1 MRFLGV
7 DCGSIR
13 TGVGVIES
21 DGRAHSLVYT
31 ETIQTKPSQP
41 FEARLKMIYEGLIRV
56 IEAHRPVS
64 AAVED
69 IFSHANAQSALKL
82 AHVRGVAMLAIAQS
96 GIPCNEYSPNA
107 IKLSVVGYGKAQKN
121 QVQQM
126 VQTLL
131 NLPEAPASEDA
142 ADALAAA
149 ICCAAHQDFQQH
161 FRKP

>member
-1 MRFLGV
+1 MRILGV

-21 DGRAHSLVYT
+21 DGRAHSLVYNG
-31 ETIQTKPSQP
+31 TIQTKPSQP
-41 FEARLKMIYEGLIRV
+41 FEARLKAIYEGLIRV
-56 IEAHRPVS
+56 IETHRPAS

-131 NLPEAPASEDA
+131 NLPEAPESEDA

-149 ICCAAHQDFQQH
+149 ICCAAHHDFQQH

>member
-1 MRFLGV
+1 MRILGV
-7 DCGSIR
+7 DCGSVR

-21 DGRAHSLVYT
+21 DGRAHSLVYSG
-31 ETIQTKPSQP
+31 TIQTKPSQP
-41 FEARLKMIYEGLIRV
+41 FETRLKAIYEGLLGV
-56 IEAHRPVS
+56 IALHAPVS

-69 IFSHANAQSALKL
+69 IFSHANVQSALKL

-149 ICCAAHQDFQQH
+149 ICCAAHQGFQQQ

>member
-1 MRFLGV
+1 MRILGI
-7 DCGSIR
+7 DCGSVR

-21 DGRAHSLVYT
+21 DGKSHSLVYAG
-31 ETIQTKPSQP
+31 TILTKPSQP
-41 FEARLKMIYEGLIRV
+41 FAMRLKAIH
-56 IEAHRPVS
+56 EALLEAIAAHQPAT

-69 IFSHANAQSALKL
+69 IFSHANVQSALKL
-82 AHVRGVAMLAIAQS
+82 AHVRGVAMLAIAQA

-126 VQTLL
+126 VRTLL
-131 NLPEAPASEDA
+131 KLSEAPASEDA

-149 ICCAAHQDFQQH
+149 ICCAAHQGFDQR
-161 FRKP
+161 FRK

>member
-1 MRFLGV
+1 MRILGV
-7 DCGSIR
+7 DCGSVR

-31 ETIQTKPSQP
+31 GTIQTKPSQP
-41 FEARLKMIYEGLIRV
+41 FESRLQAIYEGLLGV
-56 IEAHRPVS
+56 IATHQPVS

-69 IFSHANAQSALKL
+69 IFSHANVQSALKL

-126 VQTLL
+126 VQNLL

-149 ICCAAHQDFQQH
+149 ICCAAHQGFPH
-161 FRKP
+161 TLRKP